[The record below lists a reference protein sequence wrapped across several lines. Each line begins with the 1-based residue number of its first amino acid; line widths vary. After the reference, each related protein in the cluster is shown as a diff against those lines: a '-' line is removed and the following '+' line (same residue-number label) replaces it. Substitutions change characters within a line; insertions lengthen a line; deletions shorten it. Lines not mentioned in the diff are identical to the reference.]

1 MLQNITIV
9 IQVLC
14 ILFFFLCNLVYLSCS
29 VNQETFLTLNLQK
42 NVMISMG

>member
-9 IQVLC
+9 IQVLYS
-14 ILFFFLCNLVYLSCS
+14 LFFFLCNLVYFSCS

-42 NVMISMG
+42 NVMISLG